1 VNLSTEKLI
10 RYGVS
15 GVLAVVVVAG
25 AVYFLDRSPSASP
38 ATTAEDANPPA
49 AATPATPTASDAT
62 PRAAK
67 TATTAT
73 APTANPDE
81 PAVPNAAQTDRMA
94 RLLGDARRL
103 AADGKFDEATAALDK
118 ADAVMPGSDDTA
130 AARRD
135 IAALSTPQG
144 QLVTQ
149 LARARAA
156 IAQND
161 AAAANQALAEAEKI
175 NPQAPEIPQLRQAMQ
190 EAQQKETHRNS
201 RVSELLTT
209 MREAIARHDFAAA
222 DSALNEAARID
233 VRDPALDAARIEL
246 ARAHEA
252 DRKNKA
258 EK

>member
-1 VNLSTEKLI
+1 M
-10 RYGVS
+10 S
-15 GVLAVVVVAG
+15 GALAVVVVAG
-25 AVYFLDRSPSASP
+25 AVYFLDRSPGANPPS
-38 ATTAEDANPPA
+38 TAEDANPPA
-49 AATPATPTASDAT
+49 AAPAASDAK

-67 TATTAT
+67 TATPAA

-81 PAVPNAAQTDRMA
+81 PAVPNAAQTDQMA

-103 AADGKFDEATAALDK
+103 AADGKFDEAKAALDK
-118 ADAVMPGSDDTA
+118 ADAVIPGSDDTA
-130 AARRD
+130 AARRE
-135 IAALSTPQG
+135 IAALSSPEG

-161 AAAANQALAEAEKI
+161 IAAANQALAEAEKI

-190 EAQQKETHRNS
+190 AAQQKETHRNS
-201 RVSELLTT
+201 RVTELLTT

-222 DSALNEAARID
+222 DGALNEAARID

-246 ARAHEA
+246 ARAHDA

>member
-1 VNLSTEKLI
+1 VNLSTKQLI
-10 RYGVS
+10 RYAIS
-15 GVLAVVVVAG
+15 GALAAVVVAG
-25 AVYFLDRSPSASP
+25 AVYFLDRSPGAGP
-38 ATTAEDANPPA
+38 ATTAEDAQPPA
-49 AATPATPTASDAT
+49 AAPAAADAKPGVAKASAAAT
-62 PRAAK
+62 
-67 TATTAT
+67 
-73 APTANPDE
+73 PTANPDE
-81 PAVPNAAQTDRMA
+81 PAVPNAAQTDQMA

-103 AADGKFDEATAALDK
+103 AADGKFDEAKAALDK
-118 ADAVMPGSDDTA
+118 ADAVIPGSEDTA
-130 AARRD
+130 AARRE

-144 QLVTQ
+144 QMTTQ

-201 RVSELLTT
+201 RVAELLTT

-222 DSALNEAARID
+222 DGALNEAARID

-252 DRKNKA
+252 DRKTKA
-258 EK
+258 ER

>member
-49 AATPATPTASDAT
+49 AATSAASDAK

-67 TATTAT
+67 TATTAA

-103 AADGKFDEATAALDK
+103 AADGKFDEAKAALDK

-175 NPQAPEIPQLRQAMQ
+175 NPQAPEIPQLRQAML
-190 EAQQKETHRNS
+190 EAQQNATHRNS
-201 RVSELLTT
+201 RVTELLTT

-222 DSALNEAARID
+222 DGALNEAARID

>member
-1 VNLSTEKLI
+1 VNLATQQWI

-15 GVLAVVVVAG
+15 GALAVVMVAG
-25 AVYFLDRSPSASP
+25 AVYLLDRSPSASP
-38 ATTAEDANPPA
+38 AATAGDANPPA
-49 AATPATPTASDAT
+49 AAAAAAASDAK

-67 TATTAT
+67 TATAA

-81 PAVPNAAQTDRMA
+81 PAVPSAAQTDQMA

-103 AADGKFDEATAALDK
+103 AADGKFDEAKAALDK

-130 AARRD
+130 AARRE

-161 AAAANQALAEAEKI
+161 AGAANQALAEAEKI
-175 NPQAPEIPQLRQAMQ
+175 NPQAPEIAQLRQAMQ
-190 EAQQKETHRNS
+190 EAQQKETHRNG
-201 RVSELLTT
+201 RIVELLAT

-222 DSALNEAARID
+222 DGALNEAARID
-233 VRDPALDAARIEL
+233 IRDPAIDQARIEL
-246 ARAHEA
+246 ARAHDA

-258 EK
+258 ER

>member
-1 VNLSTEKLI
+1 MNLSTKQWI

-15 GVLAVVVVAG
+15 GALAVVVVAG
-25 AVYFLDRSPSASP
+25 AVYLLDRSPSASP
-38 ATTAEDANPPA
+38 AATADDANPPA
-49 AATPATPTASDAT
+49 ATT
-62 PRAAK
+62 PRVAAK
-67 TATTAT
+67 PA

-81 PAVPNAAQTDRMA
+81 PAVPSAAQTDQMA

-103 AADGKFDEATAALDK
+103 AADGKFDEAKAALDK

-130 AARRD
+130 AARRE

-144 QLVTQ
+144 QFVTQ

-161 AAAANQALAEAEKI
+161 AGAANQALAEAEKI

-190 EAQQKETHRNS
+190 EAQQKETHRNG
-201 RVSELLTT
+201 RIVELLAT

-222 DSALNEAARID
+222 DGALNEAARID
-233 VRDPALDAARIEL
+233 IRDPAIDQARIEL
-246 ARAHEA
+246 ARAHDA

-258 EK
+258 ER

>member
-1 VNLSTEKLI
+1 VNLSTQQWI

-15 GVLAVVVVAG
+15 GALAVVMVAG
-25 AVYFLDRSPSASP
+25 AVYLLDRSPSASP
-38 ATTAEDANPPA
+38 AATAGDANPPA
-49 AATPATPTASDAT
+49 AAAAAAASDAK

-67 TATTAT
+67 TATAA

-81 PAVPNAAQTDRMA
+81 PAVPSAAQTDQMA

-103 AADGKFDEATAALDK
+103 AADGKFDEAKAALDK

-130 AARRD
+130 AARRE

-161 AAAANQALAEAEKI
+161 AGAANQALAEAEKI
-175 NPQAPEIPQLRQAMQ
+175 NPQAPEIAQLRQAMQ
-190 EAQQKETHRNS
+190 EAQQKETHRNG
-201 RVSELLTT
+201 RIVELLAT

-222 DSALNEAARID
+222 DGALNEAARID
-233 VRDPALDAARIEL
+233 IRDPAIDQARIEL
-246 ARAHEA
+246 ARAHDA

-258 EK
+258 ER

>member
-1 VNLSTEKLI
+1 VNLSSKDLI
-10 RYGVS
+10 RYGVA
-15 GVLAVVVVAG
+15 GALAVVVVAG
-25 AVYFLDRSPSASP
+25 AVYFLDRSPSESAP
-38 ATTAEDANPPA
+38 TTAQNANPPVA
-49 AATPATPTASDAT
+49 APAASDST
-62 PRAAK
+62 PSAAK
-67 TATTAT
+67 TAKPATAA

-81 PAVPNAAQTDRMA
+81 PAVPNAAQTDKMA

-103 AADGKFDEATAALDK
+103 AADGKFDEAKAALDQ
-118 ADAVMPGSDDTA
+118 ADKVIPGSDDTA

-135 IAALSTPQG
+135 IAALSSPEG

-161 AAAANQALAEAEKI
+161 TATANQALAEAEKI

-190 EAQQKETHRNS
+190 AAQQKETHRNS
-201 RVSELLTT
+201 RVTELLTT

-222 DSALNEAARID
+222 DGALNEAARID

-246 ARAHEA
+246 ARAHDA
-252 DRKNKA
+252 DRKNKV

>member
-1 VNLSTEKLI
+1 VNLSTQQWI

-15 GVLAVVVVAG
+15 GALAAVMVAS
-25 AVYFLDRSPSASP
+25 AVYLLDRSPSASP
-38 ATTAEDANPPA
+38 ATTAGDANPPA
-49 AATPATPTASDAT
+49 AAAAASDAK

-67 TATTAT
+67 TATDA

-81 PAVPNAAQTDRMA
+81 PAVPSAAQTDQMA

-103 AADGKFDEATAALDK
+103 AADGKFDEAKAALDK

-130 AARRD
+130 AARRE

-190 EAQQKETHRNS
+190 EAQQKETHRNG
-201 RVSELLTT
+201 RIVELLAT

-222 DSALNEAARID
+222 DGALNEAARID
-233 VRDPALDAARIEL
+233 IRDPAIDQARIEL
-246 ARAHEA
+246 ARAHDA

-258 EK
+258 ER

>member
-1 VNLSTEKLI
+1 MNLSTQQWI

-15 GVLAVVVVAG
+15 GALAVVMVAG
-25 AVYFLDRSPSASP
+25 AVYLLDRSPSASP
-38 ATTAEDANPPA
+38 AATAGDANPPA
-49 AATPATPTASDAT
+49 AAAAAAASDAK

-67 TATTAT
+67 TATAA

-81 PAVPNAAQTDRMA
+81 PAVPSAAQTDQMA

-103 AADGKFDEATAALDK
+103 AADGKFDEAKAALDK

-130 AARRD
+130 AARRE

-161 AAAANQALAEAEKI
+161 AGAANQALAEAEKI

-190 EAQQKETHRNS
+190 EAQQKETHRNG
-201 RVSELLTT
+201 RIVELLAT

-222 DSALNEAARID
+222 DGALNEAARID
-233 VRDPALDAARIEL
+233 IRDPAIDQARIEL
-246 ARAHEA
+246 ARAHDA

-258 EK
+258 ER

>member
-1 VNLSTEKLI
+1 MNLSTQQWI

-15 GVLAVVVVAG
+15 GALAAVMVAG
-25 AVYFLDRSPSASP
+25 AVYLLDRSPSASP
-38 ATTAEDANPPA
+38 ATTAGDANPPA
-49 AATPATPTASDAT
+49 LASAGSDAK
-62 PRAAK
+62 PRAAE
-67 TATTAT
+67 TATAA

-81 PAVPNAAQTDRMA
+81 PAVPSAAQTDQMA

-103 AADGKFDEATAALDK
+103 AADGKFDEAKAALDK

-130 AARRD
+130 TARRE
-135 IAALSTPQG
+135 IATLSTPQG

-190 EAQQKETHRNS
+190 EAQQKETHRNG
-201 RVSELLTT
+201 RIVELLAT

-222 DSALNEAARID
+222 DGALNEAARID
-233 VRDPALDAARIEL
+233 IRDPAIDQARIEL
-246 ARAHEA
+246 ARAHDA

-258 EK
+258 ER

>member
-1 VNLSTEKLI
+1 MNLSTQQLI

-25 AVYFLDRSPSASP
+25 AVYFLDRSPGANPPS
-38 ATTAEDANPPA
+38 TAEDANPPA
-49 AATPATPTASDAT
+49 AAPAASDAK

-67 TATTAT
+67 TATPAA

-81 PAVPNAAQTDRMA
+81 PAVPNAAQTDQMA

-103 AADGKFDEATAALDK
+103 AADGKFDEAKAALDK

-135 IAALSTPQG
+135 IAALSSPEG

-161 AAAANQALAEAEKI
+161 TAAANQALTEAEKI

-190 EAQQKETHRNS
+190 AAQQKETHRNS
-201 RVSELLTT
+201 RVTELLTT

-222 DSALNEAARID
+222 DGALNEAARID

-246 ARAHEA
+246 ARAHDA

>member
-1 VNLSTEKLI
+1 VNLSTQQLI

-15 GVLAVVVVAG
+15 GALAVVVVAG
-25 AVYFLDRSPSASP
+25 AVYFLDRSPGANP
-38 ATTAEDANPPA
+38 PTTAEDANPPA
-49 AATPATPTASDAT
+49 AAPAASDAK

-67 TATTAT
+67 TATPAA

-81 PAVPNAAQTDRMA
+81 PAVPNAAQTDQMA

-103 AADGKFDEATAALDK
+103 AADGKFDEAKAALDK
-118 ADAVMPGSDDTA
+118 ADAVIPGSDDTA
-130 AARRD
+130 AARRE
-135 IAALSTPQG
+135 IAALSSPEG

-161 AAAANQALAEAEKI
+161 IAAANQALAEAEKI

-190 EAQQKETHRNS
+190 AAQQKETHRNS
-201 RVSELLTT
+201 RVTELLTT

-222 DSALNEAARID
+222 DGALNEAARID

-246 ARAHEA
+246 ARAHDA